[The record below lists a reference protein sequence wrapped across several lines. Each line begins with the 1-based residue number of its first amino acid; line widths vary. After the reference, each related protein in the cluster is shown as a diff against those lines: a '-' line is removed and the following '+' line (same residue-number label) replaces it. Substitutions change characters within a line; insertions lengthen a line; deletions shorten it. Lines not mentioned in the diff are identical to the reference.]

1 MNEVLKILSIVFF
14 SLTGVGLITSL
25 IIFFKFRISEV
36 IQDLNGTLA
45 QKQIEQMRERA
56 LNENKRQ
63 FGEDI
68 LESGFSETGNTS
80 STGKTG
86 RSRRVGQ
93 TGTTQSDNPIGVSTN
108 VENGFKLGSLQNQ
121 LQVGNAQKGTT
132 VLQSNKVINPNFV
145 MIKNIVYIN
154 TSEFI

>member
-14 SLTGVGLITSL
+14 SLTGVGLIVSL
-25 IIFFKFRISEV
+25 IVFFKFRIIEV

-45 QKQIEQMRERA
+45 QKQIQQMRERA
-56 LNENKRQ
+56 MNESKKN
-63 FGEDI
+63 FGQDI
-68 LESGFSETGNTS
+68 FDNGLGDV
-80 STGKTG
+80 GKAGGTAKAQ
-86 RSRRVGQ
+86 RWAQ
-93 TGTTQSDNPIGVSTN
+93 TGSTESENPVGVSTN
-108 VENGFKLGSLQNQ
+108 IESGFQLGSLQNQ

-132 VLQSNKVINPNFV
+132 VLQSNKVINPDFV

>member
-1 MNEVLKILSIVFF
+1 MNDVLKILSIVFF
-14 SLTGVGLITSL
+14 SLTGVGIITTL
-25 IIFFKFRISEV
+25 IIFFKFRIREV

-68 LESGFSETGNTS
+68 LEGGFNDSGRTGA
-80 STGKTG
+80 TGKA
-86 RSRRVGQ
+86 SRLSQTDKAQSESTVGE
-93 TGTTQSDNPIGVSTN
+93 STN
-108 VENGFKLGSLQNQ
+108 IENGFKLGSLQNQ

-145 MIKNIVYIN
+145 MIKSIVYIN